1 MKIIIAG
8 AGEVGTH
15 LAKMLSNEFH
25 DLIIIDPEQERIKNL
40 MAVAEVACLEGSP
53 TSFEILSKAGVEKAD
68 LFVAVTPSE
77 EINILSASIAKRLG
91 AKKVIA
97 RIDKNEYLQPVN
109 KEIFVEMGID
119 YLYYPEK
126 IAGREVV
133 DLLSQSFS
141 TEFVDFANGK
151 LLLVVFK
158 LEETSPIIEK
168 TLLQASS
175 ARTDLHFRAVAI
187 TRNGETIIPLP
198 TDKFKVGDVVYVIAN
213 EVGAPELG
221 KYTGSSPIDVRN
233 VMILGGSR
241 IGIWIAREL
250 ERHVGVKMVE
260 ISRERCQK
268 LVDMLSNTLVLH
280 GDGRNSDFLIEEGL
294 EHMDAFIA
302 VTGNSETNILACMLA
317 KRLGVKKTIAEIE
330 NIDYIKLAE
339 SVGVNTV
346 INKKLITA
354 GRIFRFTMS
363 TDVQSIKC
371 LAGSDAE
378 VMEFVVKPGSPAVR
392 GPVKTIN
399 FPKDAIIGG
408 LVRGDLSII
417 VTGDTEIMPYDKVVV
432 FALPSAIH
440 RIGRFFN

>member
-15 LAKMLSNEFH
+15 LAKMLSNEYH
-25 DLIIIDPEQERIKNL
+25 DLTVIEPDTDRVKNL
-40 MAVAEVACLEGSP
+40 ATITDTPCVEGSP
-53 TSFEILSKAGVEKAD
+53 SSFHVLSDAGIEKAD
-68 LFVAVTPSE
+68 LFIAVTPSE
-77 EINILSASIAKRLG
+77 ETNILSASLAKRLG
-91 AKKVIA
+91 AKRVIA
-97 RIDKNEYLQPVN
+97 RIDKNEYLLPAN
-109 KEIFVEMGID
+109 KEVFMDMGID

-141 TEFVDFANGK
+141 TEFVDFANRK
-151 LLLVVFK
+151 LLLIVFK
-158 LEETSPIIEK
+158 LEESSPIINK
-168 TLLQASS
+168 TLLQA
-175 ARTDLHFRAVAI
+175 AAQRNELNYRAVAI
-187 TRNGETIIPLP
+187 SRNGETIIPTP
-198 TDKFKVGDVVYVIAN
+198 TDRFKVGDIVYVIAN
-213 EVGAPELG
+213 ETGAPDLVKFTG
-221 KYTGSSPIDVRN
+221 KTPLEVRN

-241 IGIWIAREL
+241 IGTWIARDL
-250 ERHVGVKMVE
+250 ENKLEVKMIE
-260 ISRERCQK
+260 ISRERCQR
-268 LVDMLSNTLVLH
+268 LVDELPHTLVLR

-294 EHMDAFIA
+294 ENMDAFIA

-339 SVGVNTV
+339 SVGVDTV

-363 TDVQSIKC
+363 TDVQSIKV

-378 VMEFVVKPGSPAVR
+378 VLEFIVKPGSPAVR
-392 GPVKTIN
+392 GAVRSIN
-399 FPKDAIIGG
+399 FPKDATIGG

-417 VTGDTEIMPYDKVVV
+417 VTGDTQILPYDRIVV
-432 FALPSAIH
+432 FALPSAIN
-440 RIGRFFN
+440 RIGKYFN